1 MNNNSEE
8 KHRKD
13 LEAAKNWYKIAE
25 QQNNEVAMNILKDLF
40 PELNE
45 SRNIGIQLLNAI
57 KSSARLEDCL
67 QKHGFKIKEI
77 LNWLEKQIER
87 KSNGWSEDDELSL
100 KNAILASEKE
110 WGLDSFT
117 AKWLKSIKDRVQPQS
132 KQGCSEDDER
142 IRKEIIAYLDVQDAI
157 SNRKDQDFKD
167 WIAWLKKQD
176 NNEDLN
182 ILQRFSF
189 YSYKD
194 EPNILYLSGLY
205 VNDEY
210 RNKGIG
216 TKILRIA
223 DEVAKSLNC
232 CAIRLKTKSGSDAER
247 LYKENGYNTLKKEGN
262 QVWLE
267 KQTPILQDTEV
278 RDIWVYIKEWK
289 EKFGRLP
296 KDEDE
301 LASCIDY
308 VSKRQKYAEWSE
320 EDENLLNLSLEN
332 LTELKNRFGEKYGKI
347 GDCIHWF
354 KSLKSRQ
361 NSQMIQWKGD
371 NLKEVIEFT
380 GKSPKFNDWFKTFE
394 EYETYVSEHN
404 NIFKLF
410 NEDGSHYEVPV
421 GAWIV
426 KTPDGYNV
434 ASKAIFKQKNGEWTE
449 EDEKNWR
456 HCLHYIDAF
465 VTPVKEHVDWFK
477 NIRNRIQPKQEWS
490 DKDEKMLNEIV
501 LDLKLLKNKDAGE
514 EGKAAYQREI
524 DWLKSLKPQ
533 NHWKPSDLQ
542 LEALESAYKQLPNIQ
557 HFLQSLYNDL
567 KNF

>member
-1 MNNNSEE
+1 MDKDYKKLYEE
-8 KHRKD
+8 ALERARD
-13 LEAAKNWYKIAE
+13 LHDNHPLGQPLTWTICEKI
-25 QQNNEVAMNILKDLF
+25 F
-40 PELNE
+40 PELRE
-45 SRNIGIQLLNAI
+45 
-57 KSSARLEDCL
+57 
-67 QKHGFKIKEI
+67 
-77 LNWLEKQIER
+77 
-87 KSNGWSEDDELSL
+87 SED
-100 KNAILASEKE
+100 EK
-110 WGLDSFT
+110 
-117 AKWLKSIKDRVQPQS
+117 
-132 KQGCSEDDER
+132 
-142 IRKEIIAYLDVQDAI
+142 IRKEIISYIKSSGAVT
-157 SNRKDQDFKD
+157 NPN
-167 WIAWLKKQD
+167 WIA
-176 NNEDLN
+176 
-182 ILQRFSF
+182 
-189 YSYKD
+189 
-194 EPNILYLSGLY
+194 
-205 VNDEY
+205 
-210 RNKGIG
+210 
-216 TKILRIA
+216 
-223 DEVAKSLNC
+223 
-232 CAIRLKTKSGSDAER
+232 
-247 LYKENGYNTLKKEGN
+247 
-262 QVWLE
+262 WLE

-320 EDENLLNLSLEN
+320 EDENLSNLSLEN